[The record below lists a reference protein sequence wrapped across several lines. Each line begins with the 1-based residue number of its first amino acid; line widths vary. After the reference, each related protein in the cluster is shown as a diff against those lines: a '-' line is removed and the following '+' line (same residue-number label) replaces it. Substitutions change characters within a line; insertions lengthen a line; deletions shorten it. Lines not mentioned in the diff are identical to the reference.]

1 MGLGLLGTSSVAV
14 VGMILTGGRWAR
26 RTAIGA
32 VAANAFVAV
41 ARPIDPLWVVAISA
55 TAIAGAALFSRSVT
69 GAIRKLPA
77 AAGPPERA
85 VLVPVILLGIPILL
99 GFAAW
104 DEPST
109 STTIVALSALLVA
122 LWYSR
127 VLPGG
132 LIAVRILWP
141 AMAIVLAIFQPMAPG
156 AASFIAGS
164 LIAFLAWHPSVK
176 VAFHPL
182 TEKGT
187 AYPIPP
193 ELAPKE
199 ILDAAGLDEK
209 GRPLR

>member
-1 MGLGLLGTSSVAV
+1 
-14 VGMILTGGRWAR
+14 
-26 RTAIGA
+26 
-32 VAANAFVAV
+32 
-41 ARPIDPLWVVAISA
+41 
-55 TAIAGAALFSRSVT
+55 
-69 GAIRKLPA
+69 
-77 AAGPPERA
+77 

-109 STTIVALSALLVA
+109 STSTSIVALSAPLVA